1 MRAFVIAGILASIVF
16 SASFFAPSVGLAQN
30 DSSPTHTGTIE
41 SPIGKVM
48 IATGVVTVE
57 HAIPVVAQ
65 AKLATGPNPLKVG
78 DFVYRGDALQTNSD
92 GKVGIT
98 FTDGTSFNLSSN
110 ARMVLNEFVYDPNG
124 KSNSSLFSLSKGS
137 FTFVAG
143 AVAKTGDM
151 KLDTPVATMGVR
163 GTTPHVE
170 ISDDGTVKFA
180 TLIEENKTAGT
191 GSQQDQPG
199 SSGPQRASGGPRAP
213 LTAAEAAR
221 YNKLFN
227 IDVKICR
234 NC

>member
-1 MRAFVIAGILASIVF
+1 MRAFAIVVLFASIVF
-16 SASFFAPSVGLAQN
+16 SASFFTPSVAWAQK
-30 DSSPTHTGTIE
+30 DSNQTSSVTIE

-48 IATGVVTVE
+48 TSTGGVTVE
-57 HAIPVVAQ
+57 HAIPVIVQ
-65 AKLATGPNPLKVG
+65 AKLASGPNPLKVG
-78 DFVYRGDALQTNSD
+78 DFVYRGDAVQTNSD
-92 GKVGIT
+92 GKVGIS

-110 ARMVLNEFVYDPNG
+110 ARMVLNEFVYDPNS
-124 KSNSSLFSLSKGS
+124 KSNASLFSLAKGS

-151 KLDTPVATMGVR
+151 KLDTPVATMGIR
-163 GTTPHVE
+163 GTTPQVE

-180 TLIEENKTAGT
+180 TLIEENKTSGSGT
-191 GSQQDQPG
+191 QQDQPG
-199 SSGPQRASGGPRAP
+199 SSAPQRASGRPRGP

-221 YNKLFN
+221 YNRLFN